1 MSNLK
6 VTQITPRHLRGTTFI
21 GESGSTTHF
30 HPHSRVI
37 LHEYATK
44 EWILEHLGDLEDAD
58 FSELVTKKYA
68 HETFGEIY
76 LGPLQPIGVK
86 VTDLWFD
93 TGDEHLKMC
102 DRVDLDDNDNVV
114 GYNWINVAPRPSVD
128 GDVEKL
134 KEDVV
139 VLQGEIDS
147 LITMDEKGSWVSTQT
162 NPPASGKVHFSSNDF
177 TVAEM
182 TATISVNDKDG
193 TNHKFSTV
201 DIGTWIEFVEDDA
214 DYCLGQIK
222 DIGDVGDDHFQATFD
237 VSVSKG
243 TVHQDSVVKIRAF
256 EAVDDFD
263 PNSIRIVGI
272 STIPPSDP
280 NDGDLWYDNTEDT
293 MQLYVYHHESD
304 AWVAAAPPSTLDN
317 RVTAGELL
325 QAEIQ
330 AAQVEMQ
337 KTIDRALKEQT
348 SIKVA
353 PPGVKF
359 EYQSGSS
366 GLTSGHFQFW
376 GSGSGTRMRLSSSGK
391 EVDWLSE
398 GINVDYEMGN
408 GPYFTIYY
416 FDPISNA
423 GDRGKWKVRK
433 HGRINRIDW
442 HNDDILV
449 YISSHHVNGS
459 LSQNA
464 SYYVT
469 IGGIL

>member
-21 GESGSTTHF
+21 GENGSTTHF

-58 FSELVTKKYA
+58 LSELVTKKYA

-201 DIGTWIEFVEDDA
+201 GVGTWIEFVEDDA

-337 KTIDRALKEQT
+337 KTIDRLKN
-348 SIKVA
+348 K
-353 PPGVKF
+353 PPGLPF
-359 EYQSGSS
+359 RFSSIDSIGTGGFSYTESG
-366 GLTSGHFQFW
+366 GNK
-376 GSGSGTRMRLSSSGK
+376 RMRLNMTDADGFLWMDNSPERDTNTSNDYSTAYTIRWWDESSKS
-391 EVDWLSE
+391 
-398 GINVDYEMGN
+398 
-408 GPYFTIYY
+408 
-416 FDPISNA
+416 
-423 GDRGKWKVRK
+423 WKMK
-433 HGRINRIDW
+433 MTGFITRIDW
-442 HNDDILV
+442 HKNDAYF
-449 YISSHHVNGS
+449 YIPLHYGKDGVDFTNN
-459 LSQNA
+459 QK
-464 SYYVT
+464 YYIT
-469 IGGIL
+469 IGGLF